1 MRLFLIRHGQTAWN
15 VAGKAQGHTDEPL
28 DPDGLWQSQLLARS
42 MAAVPLDLILSR
54 DLRRCRQTAEFLAV
68 ETCSVLETTPA
79 LRERSFG
86 DLEGAN
92 YDEVRDHLESVAEES
107 KLEHYLVRPPN
118 GESVQDVWERLKP
131 FVEVLDHS
139 PLSSAAVVSHGGT
152 GALLLSQLLRG
163 TIWTARSLRFG
174 NTSVTELLRR
184 PNGTWQLLRYADTS
198 HLTAPSAPMID
209 AYQPINS

>member
-28 DPDGLWQSQLLARS
+28 DADGIWQSEQLACS
-42 MAAVPLDLILSR
+42 MKATSLDLVLSS
-54 DLRRCRQTAEFLAV
+54 DLQRCRQTAELLAA
-68 ETCSVLETTPA
+68 TSNAALETTPI

-92 YDEVRDHLESVAEES
+92 YDDVRSYLECAERES
-107 KLEHYLVRPPN
+107 NTEHYLVCPPN
-118 GESVQDVWERLKP
+118 GESIQDVWDRLSP
-131 FVEVLDHS
+131 FVKVLDQC
-139 PLSSAAVVSHGGT
+139 PLASVAVVSHGGT
-152 GALLLSQLLRG
+152 GALLLAQLLRG
-163 TIWTARSLRFG
+163 TIWTGRSLRFG

-184 PNGTWQLLRYADTS
+184 PNGTWQLLRYSDTT
-198 HLTAPSAPMID
+198 HLEAPSAPMID